1 MERFRTKYDK
11 GFGDVLR
18 YIKLG
23 FKARRRGWNGQNQ
36 FIVYQKGYPEGIAIN
51 KNTSEA
57 LGLPEGTIVK
67 FLPYIMIRT
76 EQGSCVA
83 WLASQTDMLAE
94 DWIIF
99 E

>member
-1 MERFRTKYDK
+1 MQEFKTKHNQD
-11 GFGDVLR
+11 FGEVLR

-23 FKARRRGWNGQNQ
+23 FKAKREEWNEKHQ

-57 LGLPEGTIVK
+57 LGLPEGTVIR
-67 FLPYIMIRT
+67 FLPYIMIKT
-76 EQGSCVA
+76 EQGVCVA

-94 DWIIF
+94 DWIVF